1 MNCDEAFDCL
11 TDPARRDGDELKW
24 HLGLCPRCR
33 QMKDVLSPAL
43 DLFAPPDAALDGTA
57 ASHPSGDATE
67 FGALSHSVDESGLD
81 LEHASPRPAA
91 LPAES
96 ILLAERTAA
105 DLSRRSR
112 DPRQLRRRFGSA
124 TRFVAI
130 LLLGAVITLSA
141 TTWSNRRDRDR
152 TATTGT
158 PSRSDCLWVH
168 HDREAKAN
176 PSRTSK
182 QVVLSCVDCHL
193 SRAFE

>member
-11 TDPARRDGDELKW
+11 TDPARRDGDALKW
-24 HLGLCPRCR
+24 HLDLCPRCR

-43 DLFAPPDAALDGTA
+43 DLFAPPNDAA
-57 ASHPSGDATE
+57 E

-81 LEHASPRPAA
+81 LEHASPRPKT

-96 ILLAERTAA
+96 IMLAERTAA
-105 DLSRRSR
+105 DLARRAKG
-112 DPRQLRRRFGSA
+112 PRQLRRRFGSA

>member
-24 HLGLCPRCR
+24 HLDLCPRCR

-43 DLFAPPDAALDGTA
+43 DLIAPAQDAE
-57 ASHPSGDATE
+57 E

-81 LEHASPRPAA
+81 LEKASPRPAT
-91 LPAES
+91 LSAES
-96 ILLAERTAA
+96 LRLAERTAA
-105 DLSRRSR
+105 DLARRSR
-112 DPRQLRRRFGSA
+112 GPRQLRRRFGSI

-130 LLLGAVITLSA
+130 FLLGAVITLSA

-152 TATTGT
+152 NAASGPPT
-158 PSRSDCLWVH
+158 RNDCLWVQ
-168 HDREAKAN
+168 HDQQAKAG
-176 PSRTSK
+176 PSRTSR

-193 SRAFE
+193 GRSFE